1 MRHSTRQQRANGAM
15 KYVGAFVRHPHS
27 PSAFATVRM
36 LPSALVAVYLDDFV
50 SCAFCFYEHKDKFTR
65 SGVEL
70 QRHDDDVA
78 ETAQVGIPSFMRFYL
93 FIYSNKLQ
101 CQLNHHTLLVCCFS
115 LSALFAVC
123 YAPFPPSHHSLT
135 SASASVGELIFRLYR
150 KSLFLFAL
158 ECVVP
163 LIATQ

>member
-27 PSAFATVRM
+27 PSAFAIRIRDCANVAIRTCRCLFGRFRFMCFFVFTSIKINSHDPVWSSSDTTTSQR
-36 LPSALVAVYLDDFV
+36 PPRSTAL
-50 SCAFCFYEHKDKFTR
+50 
-65 SGVEL
+65 
-70 QRHDDDVA
+70 
-78 ETAQVGIPSFMRFYL
+78 GIPSFMRFYL

-123 YAPFPPSHHSLT
+123 YALARPVPSFPPLPH
-135 SASASVGELIFRLYR
+135 FRLCFSWQTYF
-150 KSLFLFAL
+150 SAL
-158 ECVVP
+158 
-163 LIATQ
+163 